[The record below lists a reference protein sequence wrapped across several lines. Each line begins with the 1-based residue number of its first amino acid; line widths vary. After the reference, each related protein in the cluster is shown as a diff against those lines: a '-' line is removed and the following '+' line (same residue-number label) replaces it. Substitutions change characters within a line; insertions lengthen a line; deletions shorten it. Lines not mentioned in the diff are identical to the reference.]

1 MYGCGSTEH
10 GELPYLR
17 FSGGAGDS
25 DCDDDSLPRS
35 EICVPTRLR
44 LPFLQVR
51 CSPKMPHP
59 AGPTRAAWHHL
70 VCLDGSCALSGSLCC
85 ARICSA
91 IQGTGAY
98 LKCFVSKSHSCMH
111 VLLLNGRRSSDMS
124 R

>member
-44 LPFLQVR
+44 LPFLQV
-51 CSPKMPHP
+51 CWLPFSVPASGMGSTTSMTKLPK
-59 AGPTRAAWHHL
+59 
-70 VCLDGSCALSGSLCC
+70 
-85 ARICSA
+85 
-91 IQGTGAY
+91 GTIAFI
-98 LKCFVSKSHSCMH
+98 LHSC
-111 VLLLNGRRSSDMS
+111 
-124 R
+124 